1 MKLTRMIAIAV
12 IAASGA
18 LGIAQAQSLRQSGEP
33 AEFPPST
40 YKGRQYVDSKGCVYI
55 RAGIDGNVTWVPRV
69 SRSRQQVCGL
79 PPTNVGTRA
88 AQVARQPAPKPAAQ
102 PAATAPRAAAGAAA
116 ATASTVR
123 RSTPAAAVATRPRVE
138 TQPVRR
144 AAPALVRPVAQPTPA
159 VRSVTAATT
168 TATAARTSPQV
179 ATKQRRAAT
188 TRSGCPGM
196 SALSAQ
202 YMGSSRYGVRC
213 GPQAES
219 PHGAVGRVVA
229 APSALA
235 PAAAAPQVYVPR
247 SYATTGGTYSPT
259 QPRRYGQATRI
270 APHHV
275 YAKQQAA
282 NVGTLRIPDGYK
294 RVWMDDRLNPR
305 RAQQTFQGKDQM
317 DLIWT
322 RTVPRKLIVRRT
334 GRVVT
339 QDYPELVYPYT
350 SYEQMYQA
358 QAQAP
363 SRGYGMKTF
372 VSSRGVAP
380 EASTARKAQS
390 PVKSTTAATQRAS
403 HSYVQA
409 GVYATRAQ
417 AASAAQRLART
428 GVTTRL
434 GTLTKGGKSY
444 SLVLAGPF
452 RTQSQ
457 LDSALATA
465 RAAGFGNARLRK

>member
-69 SRSRQQVCGL
+69 SRSREQICGL

-188 TRSGCPGM
+188 TRSACPGM

-202 YMGSSRYGVRC
+202 YMGTSRYGVRC

-235 PAAAAPQVYVPR
+235 PAAAAPQAYVPR
-247 SYATTGGTYSPT
+247 SYATGRTYAPA

-270 APHHV
+270 APRHV
-275 YAKQQAA
+275 YEKQQAA
-282 NVGTLRIPDGYK
+282 NVGNLRIPDGYK
-294 RVWMDDRLNPR
+294 RVWMDGRLNPR

-322 RTVPRKLIVRRT
+322 KTVPRKLIVRRT

-339 QDYPELVYPYT
+339 RDYPELVYPYT
-350 SYEQMYQA
+350 SYEQMNQA

-363 SRGYGMKTF
+363 SQGYGMKTY
-372 VSSRGVAP
+372 VSSRGAAP
-380 EASTARKAQS
+380 DASTSRKAQS
-390 PVKSTTAATQRAS
+390 PVKSATAATQRAS

-417 AASAAQRLART
+417 AATAAQRLART